1 MKVVITLL
9 LISCCLPCSF
19 LSRYSLSWAGHVRR
33 TCFQDVSSKL
43 RGLFSF
49 PPSLVSRL
57 DVHVCENRLSNRN
70 HGTFSVTGHFERT
83 FLRSYF
89 PEIGFPPF
97 HEAHRR
103 CRKRCGVVSLWSCS
117 TVLFV
122 DESSTLSSTM
132 NRECVAVA
140 FVFPSL
146 FLFRNV
152 YLLPRGIDR

>member
-1 MKVVITLL
+1 MCVRTDCQTETTVRFQSPAILNER
-9 LISCCLPCSF
+9 SCVL
-19 LSRYSLSWAGHVRR
+19 
-33 TCFQDVSSKL
+33 
-43 RGLFSF
+43 
-49 PPSLVSRL
+49 
-57 DVHVCENRLSNRN
+57 N
-70 HGTFSVTGHFERT
+70 
-83 FLRSYF
+83 F